1 MLEYQVPT
9 LQLAADV
16 WCADGRGLAGWIFV
30 PACSSVH
37 GGPMRPEEWI
47 NQPHP
52 FFPFAAHDSHERMVL
67 NKAEVV
73 ALTVA
78 DDDKSGADD
87 EGSAIPVCRVA
98 IEIHARRFLGTL
110 VIDMPP
116 NQQRVV
122 DFLNRPDAFLTLR
135 DGRRRHLIH
144 KARITRVI
152 ELPETS
158 PCSPPAPTA
167 PGR

>member
-9 LQLAADV
+9 LQLAANV
-16 WCADGRGLAGWIFV
+16 WCADGRGLAGSIFV

-52 FFPFAAHDSHERMVL
+52 FFPFAADGSDERMVL

-78 DDDKSGADD
+78 ADDESGADD
-87 EGSAIPVCRVA
+87 EAGDIPVCRVA
-98 IEIHARRFLGTL
+98 IEIHGRRFAGML

-135 DGRRRHLIH
+135 DGGHHHLIQ
-144 KARITRVI
+144 KARITRVV
-152 ELPETS
+152 ECLET
-158 PCSPPAPTA
+158 
-167 PGR
+167 